1 MTAKVKVIDATANSD
16 FDAIRQV
23 YYVTWQDAYHGLIS
37 DDFLAHLSP
46 ASWHPERRWQD
57 TLLAV
62 DDKDKIV
69 GVCSFGPA
77 RLPDFNG
84 WGELYSIYV
93 LPQFQHTGVGAVMM
107 TRALQRLHE
116 KFDQFYIRVLD
127 NNVSAQ
133 KFYQHFGFSVTDQI
147 MEDTT
152 KFGTIRERVMV
163 KQDP

>member
-1 MTAKVKVIDATANSD
+1 MTAKVKVIEATANSD

-84 WGELYSIYV
+84 WGEL
-93 LPQFQHTGVGAVMM
+93 
-107 TRALQRLHE
+107 
-116 KFDQFYIRVLD
+116 
-127 NNVSAQ
+127 
-133 KFYQHFGFSVTDQI
+133 
-147 MEDTT
+147 
-152 KFGTIRERVMV
+152 
-163 KQDP
+163 

>member
-1 MTAKVKVIDATANSD
+1 MTAKVKVIEATASSD

-69 GVCSFGPA
+69 GVCRFGAA

-84 WGELYSIYV
+84 GGELYSIYV
-93 LPQFQHTGVGAVMM
+93 LPQFQHTGVGGVMM
-107 TRALQRLHE
+107 TRAIQRLHE